1 MEELIYVDR
10 RNSNCNKWDGQ
21 TAMFGEEGLNAM
33 WVADMDF
40 KIPQCVQKALHEYV
54 DFGAIGY
61 YRIPDGYYDAFIN
74 WEKKHFDFEVKREW
88 LRFAPGVVAAF
99 NWMIQMLTKKGD
111 AVIVMTPVYYPFL
124 QAVTNNE
131 RKLITSDLVNEN
143 GNYTIDFNDFE
154 KKIVDNDVK
163 TFILCSPHNP
173 VGRVWRKEELK
184 EMFKICHRHHVYV
197 ISDEIHQD
205 FVFGDK
211 KQTPSY
217 LMTEHI
223 IKLCKHL
230 KEKGMKHVY
239 IYHDMLYQEFDIINE
254 KLKERFISEG
264 IYDVVVIDWWSY
276 EDPVHLFYNK
286 ADGVNNIFHSVIKP
300 DTGYYHWAIPTENNE
315 NIRACAML
323 AKKLSFEGIE
333 SYSSMEYCYDKNY
346 LTLADVSWNDNEIEK
361 IDEFNER
368 YAGKYYPEK
377 AVQAAEIF
385 NGLHNIMKDE
395 TRESYINRACYK
407 LEYYFYG
414 YRNKQTGLPKDF
426 PGGVYKLIAENEK
439 EYTHYLKFLKE
450 NAAPAVEFFVN
461 SGNVSLINS
470 IWLLTSK
477 HYYALS
483 DEYLTIY
490 SLYKDY
496 NSDKCDAAKV
506 INELERLISQREKLM
521 LLAEEVRIPPNR
533 STYLRNMSVFRQYML
548 DLRDYFKKTLEI
560 GKKPKL
566 DVMDLS
572 YAMSSKFEFLR

>member
-1 MEELIYVDR
+1 MEYIYVPIKKYPELKTPK
-10 RNSNCNKWDGQ
+10 NSKYYSVKENKWVHEDDIIPPIYNEDLLGKIIAYGKKKNVLVKPLFNSLGHNTLLPAVFPEISAKEDDG
-21 TAMFGEEGLNAM
+21 TPK
-33 WVADMDF
+33 
-40 KIPQCVQKALHEYV
+40 KIGFC
-54 DFGAIGY
+54 
-61 YRIPDGYYDAFIN
+61 
-74 WEKKHFDFEVKREW
+74 
-88 LRFAPGVVAAF
+88 
-99 NWMIQMLTKKGD
+99 
-111 AVIVMTPVYYPFL
+111 
-124 QAVTNNE
+124 TNNDKTYE
-131 RKLITSDLVNEN
+131 VL
-143 GNYTIDFNDFE
+143 FN
-154 KKIVDNDVK
+154 I
-163 TFILCSPHNP
+163 
-173 VGRVWRKEELK
+173 
-184 EMFKICHRHHVYV
+184 Y
-197 ISDEIHQD
+197 DEIIERYLKHNEIYD
-205 FVFGDK
+205 FHIGLDEVGESYICRCEKCRDK
-211 KQTPSY
+211 EHSY

-368 YAGKYYPEK
+368 YACKYYPEK

-395 TRESYINRACYK
+395 TRESYINRACFK

-470 IWLLTSK
+470 IWLLTSM